1 MDTSNALRIDANSR
15 HWGGQHHGS
24 EERKKQR
31 ASKLQALFAA
41 IESSDLE
48 LAKKAYAALLIFDKP
63 HIQDADMGKIG
74 SALQAGNIYAAQ
86 YFMREYKTKSINAQS
101 LSVAKAPTSQTT
113 SVHHSKYELPGFNRV
128 DLRA

>member
-31 ASKLQALFAA
+31 ASK
-41 IESSDLE
+41 
-48 LAKKAYAALLIFDKP
+48 
-63 HIQDADMGKIG
+63 
-74 SALQAGNIYAAQ
+74 
-86 YFMREYKTKSINAQS
+86 TKSINAQS
-101 LSVAKAPTSQTT
+101 LSAAKAPTSQTT